1 MWRGWWW
8 TNGPFFPRRKYFFA
22 PGRANDRWLEQKK
35 IWRVEKEKQ
44 HVARYSGQRSLVHDG
59 RNTSYSFRGESH
71 QAAKGGLVFVA
82 TFLLTYLLLAMV
94 RPRAVVYKRG
104 EEEVPRFRPGA
115 AMLWALAAGTV
126 GIGLCLVDR

>member
-1 MWRGWWW
+1 MVRVVVDKRS
-8 TNGPFFPRRKYFFA
+8 FFSQTKIFFA
-22 PGRANDRWLEQKK
+22 LAAQTIAGWSKK
-35 IWRVEKEKQ
+35 IWQVEKEKQ
-44 HVARYSGQRSLVHDG
+44 HVARYRPTASSTTGEIRRILSG
-59 RNTSYSFRGESH
+59 GESH